1 MNRLVKNLII
11 LNGVLIPILIF
22 FFFFQIAKSFIKT
35 DKVNDDEEGIIL
47 DERLDAAKLDT
58 LALQGLVY
66 SEPRGIYNSSNYYLS
81 ISIMTYEEA
90 KKLSL
95 IVSSANDVSPSFFQY
110 LNIVFLDSNYNV
122 IGTLVEDKASIK
134 EIEIRGRY
142 DYNKVDEIDETYRNI
157 GYLIAFEDTNNDGY
171 LNSQDDH
178 DLYISDL
185 NGKNLTHV
193 TEGIDIE
200 SFDFINSNSQIF
212 ISYTRRDG
220 MKREHKREYFAL
232 YDINSKEL
240 RDMTSLNKKLDEL
253 ERTLAN

>member
-1 MNRLVKNLII
+1 MYAIRSFSGYIFYVCGRLFHLNRLVKNLII

-66 SEPRGIYNSSNYYLS
+66 SEPRGIYNSSNYYLP

-110 LNIVFLDSNYNV
+110 LNIVFLDS
-122 IGTLVEDKASIK
+122 
-134 EIEIRGRY
+134 
-142 DYNKVDEIDETYRNI
+142 RNN
-157 GYLIAFEDTNNDGY
+157 F
-171 LNSQDDH
+171 
-178 DLYISDL
+178 
-185 NGKNLTHV
+185 V
-193 TEGIDIE
+193 
-200 SFDFINSNSQIF
+200 
-212 ISYTRRDG
+212 
-220 MKREHKREYFAL
+220 
-232 YDINSKEL
+232 
-240 RDMTSLNKKLDEL
+240 
-253 ERTLAN
+253 